1 MRRSG
6 RRVANRGLRMEGEG
20 LHDQAQPLA
29 AGVVLRPGF
38 SAPQSPHTDGNA
50 SCAAPLV
57 AGHDGALGN
66 NDSPQRR
73 RPSASPPLL
82 LPRFAAQVQPPNAPM
97 LPSVPRTR
105 GSRARPRSERSVDR
119 RELLLCSAEAS
130 RSRRA
135 DQRRNPG
142 DCRGSKFSNGPFVP
156 QFEARRWTL
165 SSEVVPWY
173 GYVGARALSRCLGRL
188 ESTSTLSSCCMLHA
202 VPCLPSQFTA

>member
-1 MRRSG
+1 MVSWLPGSQVKRCTLRRSG

-20 LHDQAQPLA
+20 LHDKAQPLA

-38 SAPQSPHTDGNA
+38 SAPQSPRTDGNA

-130 RSRRA
+130 RSVAEPINVETRETAEDLSSAMVPLFLSSR
-135 DQRRNPG
+135 PG
-142 DCRGSKFSNGPFVP
+142 DGP
-156 QFEARRWTL
+156 
-165 SSEVVPWY
+165 
-173 GYVGARALSRCLGRL
+173 
-188 ESTSTLSSCCMLHA
+188 
-202 VPCLPSQFTA
+202 